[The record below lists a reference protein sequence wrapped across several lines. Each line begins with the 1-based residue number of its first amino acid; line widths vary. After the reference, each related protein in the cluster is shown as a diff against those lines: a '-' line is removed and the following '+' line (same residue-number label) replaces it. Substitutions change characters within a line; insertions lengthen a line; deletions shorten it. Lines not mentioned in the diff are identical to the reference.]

1 MADETYRVV
10 CVNCQQRLKIPKSAI
25 GRTVKCPACE
35 TVFVVQVPSEVV
47 EESLSEDQPPHQ
59 SWDEVVEAP
68 TMSGTSWY
76 YVDSQQLQIGPIAS
90 PELKRLAST
99 GTIRRD
105 DLVWRNGLKGWIKAS
120 DVKGLFPA
128 AVTSESA
135 VPVVGAPPPPPPVPT
150 YSEPFDNS
158 EPFDMRVND
167 AELTLMVN
175 YADVSP
181 YAGFWKRFA
190 AILIDLLITQ
200 AATLVIFLVFGFAM
214 AVGGAN
220 EVQILLAGN
229 IAGNIIGIII
239 WWLYAACME
248 SSQLQGSLGKLAL
261 GIKVTDLNGQR
272 IGFGRATGRHFA
284 AILSGIVFGIGFF
297 MAAFT
302 ERKQALHDQIA
313 SCLVLNRQ
321 TFEDFIDSLNDEII
335 ELDTTFEDF
344 IDSLND

>member
-1 MADETYRVV
+1 MQ
-10 CVNCQQRLKIPKSAI
+10 CQQAQLLPRRSPRLLVDDL
-25 GRTVKCPACE
+25 GNRL
-35 TVFVVQVPSEVV
+35 V
-47 EESLSEDQPPHQ
+47 ELAD
-59 SWDEVVEAP
+59 A
-68 TMSGTSWY
+68 
-76 YVDSQQLQIGPIAS
+76 
-90 PELKRLAST
+90 ELKRLVST

-214 AVGGAN
+214 AVEGAN
-220 EVQILLAGN
+220 EAQIQL
-229 IAGNIIGIII
+229 AGNIIGIII

-335 ELDTTFEDF
+335 ELDTTMD
-344 IDSLND
+344 DSVQRTNVN